1 MGSPTAWHV
10 VGDIPEPP
18 ADSGFPLTAPR
29 RRLCND
35 SDMAQRVLIVDDHAE
50 FRALAR
56 AVLEADGFVV
66 AGEAADGAGALL
78 EIERTHPDIVLLDV
92 QLPDANG
99 FDVALELDGPGSP
112 LVVMTSSRD
121 ASDFGARMAASSARG
136 FIPKSRL
143 SGPALAA
150 LVT

>member
-1 MGSPTAWHV
+1 
-10 VGDIPEPP
+10 
-18 ADSGFPLTAPR
+18 
-29 RRLCND
+29 
-35 SDMAQRVLIVDDHAE
+35 MAQRVLIVDDHAE

-56 AVLEADGFVV
+56 ALLEADGFVV
-66 AGEAADGAGALL
+66 AGEAADGAGALA
-78 EIERTHPDIVLLDV
+78 EIERTQPDIVLLDV

-99 FDVALELDGPGSP
+99 FDVARQLEGPGGP

-121 ASDFGARMAASSARG
+121 AADFGTRMAASAARG